1 MTITV
6 THSLLQQAAEPESTT
21 VNAQNLT
28 HYTSLIK
35 INALQIYNNTME
47 SSCRNVENVPLS

>member
-6 THSLLQQAAEPESTT
+6 SHSLLQQAAEPESTT

-47 SSCRNVENVPLS
+47 SSCENVPLS